1 MDPHAPKRKAHA
13 LEENDDKDIE
23 LNEKPQQRCRQDV
36 ERGGRIDAGP
46 SAERRETIDSAPLIV
61 SEKAVAPWRGAA
73 PQAIPGIPI
82 NYYYRPILTPAFI
95 FCSQASLLIL
105 PLLLREAGILIVPLY

>member
-46 SAERRETIDSAPLIV
+46 SAGPSAERRVSIDSEPLID
-61 SEKAVAPWRGAA
+61 SEQSVTPWRGAA
-73 PQAIPGIPI
+73 PQAIPGISMI
-82 NYYYRPILTPAFI
+82 YNYHPILIYFVH
-95 FCSQASLLIL
+95 
-105 PLLLREAGILIVPLY
+105 RNHY